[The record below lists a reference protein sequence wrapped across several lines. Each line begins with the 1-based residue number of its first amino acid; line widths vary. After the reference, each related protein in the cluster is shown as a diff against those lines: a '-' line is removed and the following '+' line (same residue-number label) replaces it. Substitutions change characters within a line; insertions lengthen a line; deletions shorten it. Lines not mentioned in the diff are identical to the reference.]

1 MTFNG
6 GKRGGIDTKRT
17 ITKTELALMGAIFP
31 EDVAR
36 CRRRVKIGDAFT
48 VADNSWKSEKG
59 NGVRPVMRGRVTA
72 KYPHFVTLD
81 CGTSITYVQ
90 IIQYRR
96 KRGHGKYID

>member
-1 MTFNG
+1 MTKLTFNG

-59 NGVRPVMRGRVTA
+59 NGVRPVRDVHYIRADNPVPAQAWARKIYRLRG
-72 KYPHFVTLD
+72 
-81 CGTSITYVQ
+81 
-90 IIQYRR
+90 
-96 KRGHGKYID
+96 